1 MGLVVLGAMALY
13 LLVSIL
19 VVTGAVKYART
30 NGKSAARWGTG
41 AALAMYL
48 LLFWDH
54 IPTVLAHKYYCDKEA
69 GFWVYKTAEQWK
81 KENPGVM
88 ETLVANKGTPS
99 RDEKFD
105 GGRGT
110 TTTYFL
116 NDRFNWIVKVD
127 DQSFPNRRRHEQEVI
142 DSKTREVL
150 ARYIDFSTA
159 QGSYG
164 GGWYGWKFWLRSEHC
179 SGGAINGGRLS
190 TLMESVANSGK
201 REK

>member
-19 VVTGAVKYART
+19 VVTGAVKHART
-30 NGKSAARWGTG
+30 NGKSAACWGTG

-48 LLFWDH
+48 LVFWDH
-54 IPTVLAHKYYCDKEA
+54 IPTILAHKYYCDKEA
-69 GFWVYKTAEQWK
+69 GFWVYKTPEQWK

-88 ETLVANKGTPS
+88 ETLVANKGAQS

-116 NDRFNWIVKVD
+116 NDRFNWLVKVNG
-127 DQSFPNRRRHEQEVI
+127 QSFPNRWRHEQEVV
-142 DSKTREVL
+142 DAKSGEVL

-159 QGSYG
+159 QGAYG

-179 SGGAINGGRLS
+179 SDGARNDSR
-190 TLMESVANSGK
+190 MWQFAK
-201 REK
+201 RFKGAEK